1 MAQRDLPSAPYFRK
15 GQIFGSLQ
23 HAPQRIH
30 RPLRLVETGKIEV
43 KVRLIL
49 ASQVFRAASVIS
61 KYQPT
66 HNITYAQLMQNS
78 AMAKTQAIAR
88 SVCVR

>member
-1 MAQRDLPSAPYFRK
+1 MAQRDFPSAPYFRK
-15 GQIFGSLQ
+15 GHTFGSLQ
-23 HAPQRIH
+23 QAPQRIH
-30 RPLRLVETGKIEV
+30 KPVRVVETGRIEV

-49 ASQVFRAASVIS
+49 ASQVFRAASAIS

-66 HNITYAQLMQNS
+66 RNIMYAQLIQNS
-78 AMAKTQAIAR
+78 ATARTQAIAR